1 MRRGLDK
8 DGNNIEII
16 RTVSEHFLQVVG
28 KVVRDHPPRHE
39 DVVEVLPPPL
49 CDPVGAVLRLSDVED
64 SPREVHLM

>member
-8 DGNNIEII
+8 DWDNIEMV
-16 RTVSEHFLQVVG
+16 RTVAEHFLQVVG
-28 KVVRDHPPRHE
+28 QVVRDHPPGHE

-49 CDPVGAVLRLSDVED
+49 CDPVGVVLRLADVED